1 MKKSV
6 RMMITLYCGL
16 LAVQSR
22 AGDLEK
28 NFSAPPSDDR
38 LAVFWTW
45 SNATDKPA
53 ITRDLE
59 EMAHAG
65 IGRAVLS
72 MTLAHSATLTN
83 GTGMVFLSPK
93 FLETFRFALD
103 EAARAGISI
112 TAVAGNGWY
121 QGGPWVTPE
130 MGAQMLVWS
139 EKEVRGPAQVSEKL
153 PLPDKYRASSRA
165 RIARTATDYLKPV
178 ATLAFRKDAG
188 GKLVAGSM
196 VDLSGDMKA
205 DGRLNWNA
213 PDGSWVVYRF
223 GHVPTMVMMKQDSPG
238 YGGIQ
243 IDHLSRAAMERFL
256 QEVAVPMLEAAG
268 PHVGKTLDRLHEDS
282 IELGSYDWT
291 TDMPAQFQK
300 RRGYDVIPLLPLL
313 AGVSFTS
320 GPESER
326 VINDFEKTIEEL
338 LIDEHFGPF
347 REFCH
352 RYGMKLIAES
362 GETRSGIVT
371 KGAPVDCVMD
381 EFWTHR
387 TKETDFPVCFNRNAV
402 FAAHVYGQNRN
413 TCEAFTSHQQWMETP
428 AQLKTLVNEVYAMG
442 LNHLTIHSF
451 SSSPVTTPPPGDVYF
466 AGTHYNPGVTWWKD
480 FAPSLTAFFNRCD
493 TMLAAG
499 LPATDLLYLD
509 GPALQEMSKSNEML
523 REKDQRFWKFDGIP
537 DQLMTRLSVDKSG
550 RIALPSGQTY
560 AVLVLADEKIS
571 LPAMQ
576 AAAKLVEQGATVW
589 FQAVPKH
596 ALFFAD
602 GANAD
607 SEVLALVKRLGG
619 DNKPGVYSVGKGR
632 VLTGAN
638 RSDAD
643 RFGDGRSA
651 RTFYSGMHAEAMD
664 RLGIAPAFSYRAEN
678 PADRLFFFERNAD
691 GAEVY
696 FVANV
701 FRTNVQAECSFRVA
715 GKQPER
721 WNPVTGAMEPISRFE
736 CKDGRTVIPLEFAA
750 NESYFIVFRKAGTAA
765 KAGTKNPV
773 VSQPVQVNGPWKI
786 SFVPARQNLESFDMQ
801 SDNLFRWDLSED
813 KRIKSFSGK
822 ATYQTQ
828 IEVPAE
834 WAQTGR
840 RITLDLGSSPGL
852 YELTGAGGGGYDIRN
867 DVYDTLCAEVV
878 INGKSAGVLWCAP
891 YRIDITGLTKTGTN
905 KVEIR
910 VTNTWHNWR
919 LAAQFTAGKHA
930 WEKKGL
936 SLPSAPSGLLGPVT
950 LSAIDKN

>member
-1 MKKSV
+1 MKKYIWI
-6 RMMITLYCGL
+6 MIALCFGL
-16 LAVQSR
+16 LDVQAHAAELDKKFAS
-22 AGDLEK
+22 
-28 NFSAPPSDDR
+28 PPPEDR
-38 LAVFWTW
+38 LAVLWTW

-59 EMAHAG
+59 AMAHVG
-65 IGRAVLS
+65 IGRATFSL
-72 MTLAHSATLTN
+72 TLGHSATLTN
-83 GTGMVFLSPK
+83 GTGMVFLSPQ
-93 FLETFRFALD
+93 FLDVFRFALD
-103 EAARAGISI
+103 EAARLGIKI
-112 TAVAGNGWY
+112 TANVGNGWY

-130 MGAQMLVWS
+130 LGAQMLVWS
-139 EKEVRGPAQVSEKL
+139 DKEVHGPAQISEKL
-153 PLPDKYRASSRA
+153 PLPDKFRAKSRA

-178 ATLAFRKDAG
+178 ATLAFLKDSA

-196 VDLSGDMKA
+196 VDLSGSMKA
-205 DGRLNWNA
+205 DGKLEWNA
-213 PDGSWVVYRF
+213 PDGSWVIYRF
-223 GHVPTMVMMKQDSPG
+223 GHVPNMVVMKQDSPG
-238 YGGIQ
+238 YGGLQ

-256 QEVAVPMLEAAG
+256 QEVAVPMLDAAG
-268 PHVGKTLDRLHEDS
+268 PHIGKTLDRLYEDS
-282 IELGSYDWT
+282 MELGSYDWT
-291 TDMPAQFQK
+291 PEMSAQFQK

-313 AGVSFTS
+313 AGASFTG
-320 GPESER
+320 GPEFTR
-326 VINDFEKTIEEL
+326 VENDFEKTIEDL
-338 LIDEHFGPF
+338 LVDEHFWAF

-352 RYGMKLIAES
+352 QHGMKFIAES

-371 KGAPVDCVMD
+371 KGAPVDYVKD

-387 TKETDFPVCFNRNAV
+387 GKETDFTVCFNRNAV

-413 TCEAFTSHQQWMETP
+413 SCEAFTSHQQWMETP

-466 AGTHYNPGVTWWKD
+466 AGTHYNPGVTWWRD
-480 FAPSLTAFFNRCD
+480 FAPSLTMFFNRCD

-499 LPATDLLYLD
+499 LPVTDLLYLD
-509 GPALQEMSKSNEML
+509 GPALQEMIKSNEMI

-537 DQLMTRLSVDKSG
+537 AQLMAQLSVDKSG
-550 RIALPSGQTY
+550 RITLPNGQTY
-560 AVLVLADEKIS
+560 AVLVLADEEIS
-571 LPAMQ
+571 LPALQ

-589 FQAVPKH
+589 FQAVPKRSP
-596 ALFFAD
+596 FFSD

-607 SEVLALVKRLGG
+607 SEILALVKRLGG
-619 DNKPGVYSVGKGR
+619 DSKPGVYSVGKGR

-638 RSDAD
+638 RSGA
-643 RFGDGRSA
+643 A
-651 RTFYSGMHAEAMD
+651 RQGTGVSSRIFYAGMHAEAMD

-696 FVANV
+696 FVANA
-701 FRTNVQAECSFRVA
+701 FRTNVQAECSFRVT

-721 WNPVTGAMEPISRFE
+721 WDPVAGTVTPISRFE
-736 CKDGRTVIPLEFAA
+736 CKGDQTVIPLEFAA

-765 KAGTKNPV
+765 KVDKKEPGASP
-773 VSQPVQVNGPWKI
+773 PVQMNGPWKI
-786 SFVPARQNLESFDMQ
+786 SFVPARQGLDAFDVQ

-813 KRIKSFSGK
+813 KRIQSFSGT
-822 ATYQTQ
+822 ASYQTQ
-828 IEVPAE
+828 IEVPAA
-834 WAQTGR
+834 WSQTGR

-852 YELTGAGGGGYDIRN
+852 YELTGAGGGGYDIRD

-878 INGKSAGVLWCAP
+878 INGKFAGVLWCAP
-891 YRIDITGLTKTGTN
+891 YRIDVTGLTKTGTN

-910 VTNTWHNWR
+910 ITNTWHNWR
-919 LAAQFTAGKHA
+919 LANQFTAGKHA

-936 SLPSAPSGLLGPVT
+936 SLPPAPSGLLGPVT
-950 LSAIDKN
+950 LQATEIR

>member
-1 MKKSV
+1 MMKHLCMTIILCS
-6 RMMITLYCGL
+6 GL
-16 LAVQSR
+16 LVAQSR
-22 AGDLEK
+22 ADALEK
-28 NFSAPPSDDR
+28 NFAAPPSEDR

-45 SNATDKPA
+45 SNATDKPS
-53 ITRDLE
+53 IMRDLE
-59 EMAHAG
+59 AMAHVG

-83 GTGMVFLSPK
+83 GTGMVFLSPQ

-103 EAARAGISI
+103 EAARLGIKI
-112 TAVAGNGWY
+112 TAVPANGWY
-121 QGGPWVTPE
+121 QGGPWTKPE
-130 MGAQMLVWS
+130 IGAQMLIWS
-139 EKEVRGPAQVSEKL
+139 EKEVRGPAQISEKL
-153 PLPDKYRASSRA
+153 PLPDKFRAKSRA

-196 VDLSGDMKA
+196 VDLSGSIKA
-205 DGRLNWNA
+205 DGKLDWNA
-213 PDGSWVVYRF
+213 PDGNWVIYRF

-238 YGGIQ
+238 YGGLQ
-243 IDHLSRAAMERFL
+243 IDHFSRAAMERFL

-282 IELGSYDWT
+282 IEIGHCDWT
-291 TDMPAQFQK
+291 PEMPAQFQK

-313 AGVSFTS
+313 AGASFTG
-320 GPESER
+320 GPEFVR
-326 VINDFEKTIEEL
+326 VENDFEKTIEDL
-338 LIDEHFGPF
+338 LIDEHFGAF

-352 RYGMKLIAES
+352 QHGVKLIAES

-371 KGAPVDCVMD
+371 KGAPVDFVMD

-413 TCEAFTSHQQWMETP
+413 TCEAVTSHQQWMETP

-442 LNHLTIHSF
+442 LNHLTIHGF
-451 SSSPVTTPPPGDVYF
+451 PSSPVTTPPPSDVYF

-509 GPALQEMSKSNEML
+509 GPALQEMIKSNEMI

-537 DQLMTRLSVDKSG
+537 AQLMMQLSVDKSG
-550 RIALPSGQTY
+550 RITLPNGQTY
-560 AVLVLADEKIS
+560 AVLVLADEEIS

-576 AAAKLVEQGATVW
+576 AAAKLVELGATVW
-589 FQAVPKH
+589 FQAVPKRSP
-596 ALFFAD
+596 FFSN

-607 SEVLALVKRLGG
+607 SEILALVKRLGG

-638 RSDAD
+638 RSGAD
-643 RFGDGRSA
+643 RQGTGVSSRI
-651 RTFYSGMHAEAMD
+651 FYAGMHAEAMS

-678 PADRLFFFERNAD
+678 PADRLFFFERDVD

-696 FVANV
+696 FVANA
-701 FRTNVQAECSFRVA
+701 FRTNVQAECSFRVT

-721 WNPVTGAMEPISRFE
+721 WDPVTGTITPISRFE
-736 CKDGRTVIPLEFAA
+736 CKGDQTVIPLEFAA
-750 NESYFIVFRKAGTAA
+750 NESYFIVFRKAAVAAA
-765 KAGTKNPV
+765 KAETKEPV
-773 VSQPVQVNGPWKI
+773 VSKPVQLNGPWKI
-786 SFVPARQNLESFDMQ
+786 SFVPSRQNLESFDMQ
-801 SDNLFRWDLSED
+801 ADNLFRWDLSED
-813 KRIKSFSGK
+813 KRIKSFSGT

-828 IEVPAE
+828 IEVPAA
-834 WAQTGR
+834 WSQTGR
-840 RITLDLGSSPGL
+840 CVTLDLGSSPGL
-852 YELTGAGGGGYDIRN
+852 YELTGAAGGGYDIRN
-867 DVYDTLCAEVV
+867 DVYDTLCAEVIV
-878 INGKSAGVLWCAP
+878 NGKSAGVLWCAP

-936 SLPSAPSGLLGPVT
+936 SLPPAPSGLLGPAV
-950 LSAIDKN
+950 LSAE